1 MFFILLFCR
10 LEAVVEPWLDD
21 LYSAIGKE
29 MKQQKLNPI
38 QEGANNVALSGTT
51 KVALNG
57 TTKVALNGATS
68 ESEKNIANLVNK
80 VDTLHLRTIGIND
93 DSADKS
99 SSITLV
105 PMRER
110 VVDGKVVESLTHS
123 LPPLSEA
130 DLILPPVPL
139 RFIQSDVVT
148 EPTETM
154 VCY

>member
-29 MKQQKLNPI
+29 IKQQKLNPI
-38 QEGANNVALSGTT
+38 QEGANNVAL
-51 KVALNG
+51 NG
-57 TTKVALNGATS
+57 TTNVALDGATF

-80 VDTLHLRTIGIND
+80 VDTLHLGTIGIND
-93 DSADKS
+93 DTADKS

-130 DLILPPVPL
+130 DLILPPVPP
-139 RFIQSDVVT
+139 RFIQSDVMT

>member
-1 MFFILLFCR
+1 MLSCYFCR

-29 MKQQKLNPI
+29 MKQQKLNAI
-38 QEGANNVALSGTT
+38 QEGANNVAL
-51 KVALNG
+51 NG
-57 TTKVALNGATS
+57 TTKAALNGATS

-80 VDTLHLRTIGIND
+80 VDTLHLGTIGIND
-93 DSADKS
+93 GTADKF

-105 PMRER
+105 PVRDR

-130 DLILPPVPL
+130 DLILPPVPP

-148 EPTETM
+148 EHIETL

>member
-38 QEGANNVALSGTT
+38 QEGANNVAL
-51 KVALNG
+51 NG
-57 TTKVALNGATS
+57 TTKTAHNGATS

-80 VDTLHLRTIGIND
+80 VDTLHLGTIGIND
-93 DSADKS
+93 DTADKS

-130 DLILPPVPL
+130 DLILPPVPP

-148 EPTETM
+148 EPTEAM